1 MTSFKKYMT
10 AKTTVEENNTPRTMN
25 KNYFIRQKLNE
36 YDGEAS
42 MEGGKIDAV
51 IFGALALIGRTLKNA
66 MTYGKL
72 QSQKGPYLQQ
82 YEMCGSSDSKTVFE
96 DTFKSA
102 KLDEF
107 KDKEIELKDA
117 KEKVK
122 EEASKQKE
130 AIEGRSPADAK
141 KKEIIDHQADI
152 KTAQIEKAEQQLKAA
167 RGRLDNE
174 VNNKWDSEKRKL
186 DELKEKIEK
195 TADGFL
201 LGGTFKKRWENE
213 FSQAKLDIDEK
224 VTQTARE
231 ILTARDDKD
240 ALKELNAKE
249 AKLKE
254 KIAKKE
260 EEAKELEAN
269 EEDDKAIDAIKLVP
283 SLPKLESA
291 REEFTGFLNG
301 LKKDYEPE
309 ANKEKEETKESVSYI
324 IEEDKS
330 EDASPSE
337 VIALMSKAYNNQT
350 DENKPAFAEKI
361 VKNIEAIKEFKGRI
375 AELMVSC
382 ADECSKNEEDLPSD
396 IKGPFLKEGDPKP
409 EIGKHADEVKDL
421 YKDELESWNKKA
433 KGESDKEGGDSE
445 DEGGDSEETQS
456 DEKKLELAEKAVET
470 AKSDVDTAKG
480 EQEKINKGD
489 DENAKLDAE
498 KDVIQ
503 AEIKWRQAKQ
513 AVAKLKGDDEN
524 YQGYGDDIGKD
535 MEKIQEIEKKKKE
548 LADKKESE
556 GDSPEVKEKKEKVG
570 KLKKEVEDLKS
581 ALEDVKDKDKKSLLT
596 GAISGKEN
604 QLKKA
609 EQELEDAKKKGKE
622 ESTEKTESVETD
634 IPSKFMKF
642 EEYLANKQKNK

>member
-1 MTSFKKYMT
+1 MT

>member
-1 MTSFKKYMT
+1 MKSK
-10 AKTTVEENNTPRTMN
+10 N
-25 KNYFIRQKLNE
+25 KINE
-36 YDGEAS
+36 SMGIYEDSTGSASTRGGE
-42 MEGGKIDAV
+42 IDAV

-82 YEMCGSSDSKTVFE
+82 YELCGSSESKTVFV

-122 EEASKQKE
+122 EAAANQKE
-130 AIEGRSPADAK
+130 AIEGRSPADTK
-141 KKEIIDHQADI
+141 KREIIDHQADI
-152 KTAQIEKAEQQLKAA
+152 KIAQLEKAEQQLKAA
-167 RGRLDNE
+167 KGRLDNE

-186 DELKEKIEK
+186 EELKTKIDK

-213 FSQAKLDIDEK
+213 FSEAKLDIDEK

-283 SLPKLESA
+283 SLPKLENA

-309 ANKEKEETKESVSYI
+309 ANKEKEETKEETKESASYI

-337 VIALMSKAYNNQT
+337 VIALMSKAYGNQT
-350 DENKPAFAEKI
+350 DENKPGFAEKI

-375 AELMVSC
+375 ADLMVSC
-382 ADECSKNEEDLPSD
+382 ADECSKNADDLPSD
-396 IKGPFLKEGDPKP
+396 IKGPFLKEGNPKP
-409 EIGKHADEVKDL
+409 EIQKNVEEVKEL
-421 YKDELESWNKKA
+421 YKEDLEKWKEAA
-433 KGESDKEGGDSE
+433 KGGKKDNDGETSDTDNNEPNQDEEKIAALDSKIEGLKKDKQAKEDQLNSYVHP
-445 DEGGDSEETQS
+445 DV
-456 DEKKLELAEKAVET
+456 LAVEVAIKT
-470 AKSDVDTAKG
+470 AELQKA
-480 EQEKINKGD
+480 ELGD
-489 DENAKLDAE
+489 DKDAI
-498 KDVIQ
+498 KS
-503 AEIKWRQAKQ
+503 AEA
-513 AVAKLKGDDEN
+513 ALNTA
-524 YQGYGDDIGKD
+524 
-535 MEKIQEIEKKKKE
+535 QE
-548 LADKKESE
+548 DKKEAVKKE
-556 GDSPEVKEKKEKVG
+556 AENESPDVKEKKQK
-570 KLKKEVEDLKS
+570 VEDIK
-581 ALEDVKDKDKKSLLT
+581 AKIEEIKTAIADVKDKDKKGILQAALP
-596 GAISGKEN
+596 AEEKK
-604 QLKKA
+604 LKKA
-609 EQELEDAKKKGKE
+609 EEELEAAKNKGKE
-622 ESTEKTESVETD
+622 SSEKTESVETE

-642 EEYLANKQKNK
+642 EEYIANKQKNK